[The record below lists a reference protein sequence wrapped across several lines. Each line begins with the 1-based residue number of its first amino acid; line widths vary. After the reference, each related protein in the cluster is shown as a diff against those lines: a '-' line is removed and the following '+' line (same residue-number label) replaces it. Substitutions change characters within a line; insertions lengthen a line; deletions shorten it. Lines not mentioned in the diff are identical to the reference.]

1 MTQTSP
7 PDTTPRASGGT
18 HPEPAGSQSVATMAF
33 EEFCETY
40 HARLVAQ
47 ATAYSRSRDAA
58 LDAVQDALL
67 DALPRWDDI
76 HNPWAYVSTA
86 VRRNIWADHRQAI
99 RTAPVTV
106 AAAEEELTF
115 ADSSE
120 AVVHHVTLLSA
131 VRDLPT
137 MQRSVVVLH
146 YFEDLPVQDVA
157 GFLAVGESTVRTHLA
172 LARRRLRKLLTAPVS
187 AGTAH
192 RRSTASRTEPK
203 RLQPGAAHG
212 GEPANPDPVTAL
224 VARSQAGQP
233 EAFGALYDK
242 YADRVYGYI
251 YLRIG
256 ERAPAEELTA
266 KTFLRAM
273 RRIHLFTW
281 QGRDFNAW
289 LLAIARPLVT
299 DYVDTNNFRLGVSG
313 HDILDSPGA
322 PEAGE
327 EPLPGDPP
335 DNAELIEAI
344 RSLSPP
350 QQECITL
357 RFLQGLSV
365 AETARIMG
373 KNEGAI
379 KTLQHRALRALTKT
393 LSEPTP
399 APTSA
404 ASEQA
409 HSRSSPLVSRAL
421 HDVAAECTRAV
432 RPTPTA
438 RRRMRAVIEEQPILV
453 GAAG

>member
-1 MTQTSP
+1 
-7 PDTTPRASGGT
+7 
-18 HPEPAGSQSVATMAF
+18 MAF

-47 ATAYSRSRDAA
+47 AIAYSRSRDVA

-67 DALPRWDDI
+67 EALPRWDDI
-76 HNPWAYVSTA
+76 RNPWAYLSTA
-86 VRRNIWADHRQAI
+86 IRRNIWADHRQAI
-99 RTAPVTV
+99 RTAPVPE

-120 AVVHHVTLLSA
+120 AVVHHITLLSA

-187 AGTAH
+187 AGTPH
-192 RRSTASRTEPK
+192 RRTAVPRTEPK
-203 RLQPGAAHG
+203 GPRAGT
-212 GEPANPDPVTAL
+212 PASGDPVTAL
-224 VARSQAGQP
+224 VARSQAGQA

-256 ERAPAEELTA
+256 EREPAEELTV

-313 HDILDSPGA
+313 HDILDSPCEPG
-322 PEAGE
+322 AGE
-327 EPLPGDPP
+327 EPCPEDTL
-335 DNAELIEAI
+335 DNADLIEAI
-344 RSLSPP
+344 RRLSPP

-365 AETARIMG
+365 TETARIMG

-393 LSEPTP
+393 LPEP
-399 APTSA
+399 ARLASTSA
-404 ASEQA
+404 AAGQS
-409 HSRSSPLVSRAL
+409 HPRNSPLVSRAL

-438 RRRMRAVIEEQPILV
+438 RRRMRAVIEEERILV
-453 GAAG
+453 GAAS